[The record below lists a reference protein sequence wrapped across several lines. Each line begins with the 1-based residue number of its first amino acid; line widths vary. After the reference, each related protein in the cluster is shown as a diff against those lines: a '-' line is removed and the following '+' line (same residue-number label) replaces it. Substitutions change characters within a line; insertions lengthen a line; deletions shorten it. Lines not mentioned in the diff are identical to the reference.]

1 MPAVMITPEALI
13 AVRGPWIPMLEEAG
27 FTIQHPDDT
36 TFTRGLCSPA
46 ETIRVLS
53 NVDAVIAGG
62 EYLTPEVIAALP
74 RLQVIARSG
83 VGYDRVNVSAATK
96 HGIPV
101 TITPTANHE
110 SVAETAFALVF
121 AIAKGIVTNDACVR
135 SGQWA
140 KNQTQPIRG
149 KILGIFGLG
158 RIGRS
163 TAIRGRAMGMTVL
176 ATETYPDKPFVAQHG
191 IELVDFDALL
201 SRSDYVSIHCPLNAE
216 TAGLF
221 NHAVFQKMKP
231 GSVLINTARGGMVVE
246 ADLMDAL
253 KSGHLSGAGLDV
265 FEQEPATSD
274 NPLFQLDNIV
284 VSPHVGGG
292 DKLSQ
297 ENMGIEAADCVIK
310 LSRNQWPAGAVV
322 NDELRQS
329 WKWK

>member
-135 SGQWA
+135 SMGQ
-140 KNQTQPIRG
+140 K
-149 KILGIFGLG
+149 
-158 RIGRS
+158 S
-163 TAIRGRAMGMTVL
+163 
-176 ATETYPDKPFVAQHG
+176 
-191 IELVDFDALL
+191 
-201 SRSDYVSIHCPLNAE
+201 
-216 TAGLF
+216 
-221 NHAVFQKMKP
+221 
-231 GSVLINTARGGMVVE
+231 NTA
-246 ADLMDAL
+246 D
-253 KSGHLSGAGLDV
+253 SGKDSGNFRAWPNWSKHRNSWSSDGDDGAGHR
-265 FEQEPATSD
+265 
-274 NPLFQLDNIV
+274 N
-284 VSPHVGGG
+284 VSGQTVRC
-292 DKLSQ
+292 SVW
-297 ENMGIEAADCVIK
+297 N
-310 LSRNQWPAGAVV
+310 
-322 NDELRQS
+322 
-329 WKWK
+329 